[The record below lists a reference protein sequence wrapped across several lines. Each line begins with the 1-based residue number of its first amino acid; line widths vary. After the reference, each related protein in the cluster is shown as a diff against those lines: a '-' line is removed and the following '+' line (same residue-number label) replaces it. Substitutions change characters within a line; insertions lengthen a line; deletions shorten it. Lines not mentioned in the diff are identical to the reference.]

1 MHRHDLTTSEY
12 TSHLVI
18 QYEVNMRICASSAA
32 QIFSQNFFSRS
43 RFGISVKFFCA
54 SDKYAAR
61 VLRKKSYCTA
71 RMLTSYTHTR
81 GRRRLILNYIIIL
94 ILFVAIISDKFT
106 MIMCMYIYTFRII
119 NSCREKK
126 FYYLTRLNYSF
137 KKKILVLKKTM

>member
-18 QYEVNMRICASSAA
+18 QYEVNMRISASSAA

-43 RFGISVKFFCA
+43 RSGISVKFFCA

-81 GRRRLILNYIIIL
+81 RGLILNYIIIL

-119 NSCREKK
+119 NSCREKN
-126 FYYLTRLNYSF
+126 F
-137 KKKILVLKKTM
+137 II